1 MDPTICKDSRVLI
14 VLAFEQGS
22 LAVRLK
28 EKIMFADRA
37 TIIIKSGKGGNG
49 HVSFRREKYVPSG
62 GPDGGDGGRGGDVI
76 FVVDE
81 GLNTLTDFRHRRKFA
96 AENGE
101 EGGKKKCHG
110 KDGADLILKVPAGT
124 VIKDAESDKVIAD
137 MSGDNRRQ
145 VILKGGK
152 GGLGNQ
158 HFATATMQIP
168 KYAQPGQPG
177 QELWVTLELKVIA
190 DVGLVG
196 FPNVGKSTLFNA
208 LAGERISIVKDTPG
222 VTRDRIYADVSWLDY
237 NFTMIDTGGIEPE
250 SGDVILSQMRE
261 QAQIAID
268 TADVIIFIT
277 DVHQGLVDSDAKVAD
292 MLRRSGKPVV
302 LVVNKVDSFEKYMAD
317 VYEFYNLG
325 IGDPFPVS
333 AASML
338 GLGDMLDEVVKYFP
352 EYKKNDEEDD
362 RPKIAIIGKP
372 NVGKSSLIN
381 KLAQEDRVI
390 VSDIAGT
397 TRDAIDTDIKY
408 NGKEYVFIDTA
419 GLRRKNKIKEEIER
433 YSIIRAVT
441 AVERADVCII
451 VIDATEGVTE
461 QDAKI
466 AGIAHDRGKGIIIA
480 VNKWDAIEKDD
491 KTIYRHTE
499 KIRDILSFMP
509 YAEIIFISAKSGQRL
524 NKIFET
530 IDVVIENNS
539 MRVATGVL
547 NEIVTE
553 AVAMQQP
560 PSDKGKRLRIYYTT
574 QVSVKPPTFVI
585 FVNDK
590 QLMHFSYTRYLENR
604 IRDTFGF
611 RGTALRFIIRER
623 KENEK

>member
-1 MDPTICKDSRVLI
+1 MSKPV
-14 VLAFEQGS
+14 V
-22 LAVRLK
+22 AV
-28 EKIMFADRA
+28 
-37 TIIIKSGKGGNG
+37 
-49 HVSFRREKYVPSG
+49 V
-62 GPDGGDGGRGGDVI
+62 GR
-76 FVVDE
+76 
-81 GLNTLTDFRHRRKFA
+81 
-96 AENGE
+96 
-101 EGGKKKCHG
+101 
-110 KDGADLILKVPAGT
+110 
-124 VIKDAESDKVIAD
+124 
-137 MSGDNRRQ
+137 
-145 VILKGGK
+145 
-152 GGLGNQ
+152 
-158 HFATATMQIP
+158 
-168 KYAQPGQPG
+168 
-177 QELWVTLELKVIA
+177 
-190 DVGLVG
+190 
-196 FPNVGKSTLFNA
+196 PNVGKSTLFNA

-222 VTRDRIYADVSWLDY
+222 VTRDRIYADVNWLDY
-237 NFTMIDTGGIEPE
+237 HFTMIDAGGIEPD
-250 SGDVILSQMRE
+250 SRDVILSQMRE
-261 QAQIAID
+261 QAEIAIA
-268 TADVIIFIT
+268 TADVIIFLT
-277 DVHQGLVDSDAKVAD
+277 DVRQGLQDSDSKVAD

-302 LVVNKVDSFEKYMAD
+302 LVVNKVDSFEKFMPD

-325 IGDPFPVS
+325 IGDPFPIS

-338 GLGDMLDEVVKYFP
+338 GLGDMLDEVVKHFP
-352 EYKKNDEEDD
+352 DYAKDEEEDE
-362 RPKIAIIGKP
+362 RPKVAIIGKP

-397 TRDAIDTDIKY
+397 TRDAIDTDITY
-408 NGKEYVFIDTA
+408 DGKEYVFIDTA

-466 AGIAHDRGKGIIIA
+466 AGIAHERGKGIIIA

-499 KIRDILSFMP
+499 KIRQILSFMP

-524 NKIFET
+524 NKIFEL
-530 IDVVIENNS
+530 IDVVIANNS

-553 AVAMQQP
+553 AVAMQP

-574 QVSVKPPTFVI
+574 QVAVKPPTFVI

-590 QLMHFSYTRYLENR
+590 ELMHFSYTRYLENR
-604 IRDTFGF
+604 IRETFGF
-611 RGTALRFIIRER
+611 RGTALKFIIRER
-623 KENEK
+623 KEEQ